1 MAKEENCIEEPIT
14 IEACNKRIAAVKD
27 TLYVIGGKWKM
38 PIIVALSHGPL
49 RFKQLLREL
58 EDITPK
64 ILSKELKQLELNEFV
79 SRTVYPTSPVTV
91 IYELT
96 EYSASFKGIIH
107 EMSEW
112 GIKHKETIIEKSR
125 SHRLTMEAAETE

>member
-1 MAKEENCIEEPIT
+1 MTLAV
-14 IEACNKRIAAVKD
+14 CNKRIAAVKD

-38 PIIVALSHGPL
+38 PIIVALSNGPL

-58 EDITPK
+58 GDITPK

-91 IYELT
+91 EYELT
-96 EYSASFKGIIH
+96 EYSSSFKGIIH
-107 EMSEW
+107 EMSDW
-112 GIKHKETIIEKSR
+112 GIKHKKTIIEKSR
-125 SHRLTMEAAETE
+125 SRRLELEEVEEGALSI

>member
-1 MAKEENCIEEPIT
+1 MTTEKNCREEISIK
-14 IEACNKRIAAVKD
+14 ACNQRIAAVKD

-38 PIIVALSHGPL
+38 PIIVALNHGPL

-64 ILSKELKQLELNEFV
+64 ILSKELKQLELNEFI

-91 IYELT
+91 EYQLT
-96 EYSASFKGIIH
+96 EYSESFNGIIK
-107 EMSEW
+107 EMSDW
-112 GIKHKETIIEKSR
+112 GMKHKKTIIEKSR
-125 SHRLTMEAAETE
+125 SRRLQLEGAA

>member
-1 MAKEENCIEEPIT
+1 MATEKKCEEEIT
-14 IEACNKRIAAVKD
+14 IAACNKRIAAVKD

-58 EDITPK
+58 EGITPK
-64 ILSKELKQLELNEFV
+64 ILSKELKQLELNEFI

-91 IYELT
+91 EYALT
-96 EYSASFKGIIH
+96 DYSKSFNGIIH

-112 GIKHKETIIEKSR
+112 GIKHKETIIERSR
-125 SHRLTMEAAETE
+125 SRRLDLESIEAD

>member
-1 MAKEENCIEEPIT
+1 MATEKNCEEEIT
-14 IEACNKRIAAVKD
+14 IAACNKRIAAVKD

-38 PIIVALSHGPL
+38 PIIVALSHGAL

-58 EDITPK
+58 EGITPK
-64 ILSKELKQLELNEFV
+64 ILSKELKQLELNEFI

-91 IYELT
+91 EYALT
-96 EYSASFKGIIH
+96 DYSNSFNGIIH

-112 GIKHKETIIEKSR
+112 GIKHKETIIERSR
-125 SHRLTMEAAETE
+125 SRRLELESVDAE